1 MFMIFISTTLL
12 KWKNQDNNKVDVKF
26 DPTVISQRNI
36 STLNW
41 ILSVKFR
48 DLKRDNIPKPS
59 FNFPHE

>member
-26 DPTVISQRNI
+26 DPAVISQRNI